1 MVVIPF
7 QWRITTMAN
16 KRYRVTLTAEERA
29 ELTALVEKGKAAART
44 LTHARILLKADQ
56 SEGAPG
62 WTDAA
67 IVTALDVSLSTVS
80 RVREAFVEA
89 GLETALRRRPASK
102 PRSRKLDGVQEA
114 HLIALACSKAP
125 AGHARWS
132 LRLLA
137 DRMVR
142 LEYVDAVS
150 HETVRQTLKKTNSSP
165 G

>member
-1 MVVIPF
+1 MSH
-7 QWRITTMAN
+7 

-29 ELTALVEKGKAAART
+29 ELTACVEKGKAAART

-56 SEGAPG
+56 GEGGPA

-67 IVTALDVSLSTVS
+67 IVEALEVSLSTVS
-80 RVREAFVEA
+80 RVRQAFVEA
-89 GLETALRRRPASK
+89 GVDAALRRRPART
-102 PRSRKLDGVQEA
+102 PRPRKLDGVQEA
-114 HLIALACSKAP
+114 HLIALACSAAP
-125 AGHARWS
+125 EGYARWTM
-132 LRLLA
+132 RLLA

-150 HETVRQTLKKTNSSP
+150 HETVRQVLKKTSSSP

>member
-1 MVVIPF
+1 MSS
-7 QWRITTMAN
+7 
-16 KRYRVTLTAEERA
+16 KRYRVTLTPEERA
-29 ELTALVEKGKAAART
+29 TLTALGEKGKAAART
-44 LTHARILLKADQ
+44 LTPARILLKADQ
-56 SEGAPG
+56 SADGPA

-89 GLETALRRRPASK
+89 GLEVALHRRSSRTPRP
-102 PRSRKLDGVQEA
+102 RKLDGVQEA
-114 HLIALACSKAP
+114 HLIALACSAAP

-150 HETVRQTLKKTNSSP
+150 HETVRQVLKKTSSNP